1 MINKFFEKNGFDAIE
16 QEYLKASKSEKSN
29 VFEFPSEDIQ
39 VVTNNLKGE
48 STALSGLMWTAA

>member
-1 MINKFFEKNGFDAIE
+1 MINKFFEKNGFYAIE

-48 STALSGLMWTAA
+48 STALSGLAI